1 MSQLLQEPLG
11 SRIRLRLT
19 KAVSALLR
27 TALGRSEHPGY
38 AEDIVAEALNA
49 AYQKRELYDPRSGGL
64 YPWLLQIARNR
75 ARDFVRSHGE
85 LRREQS
91 LDESGLSPASLN
103 PLQDAQESDSVG
115 PRISALRR
123 ALARLRRYDRELLIG
138 RLGSALGYD
147 ELEQYLG
154 LSARRSTLRVHV
166 RRARMRLRRE
176 LAKEPVF
183 RDLLDDR

>member
-19 KAVSALLR
+19 KAVSTLLR
-27 TALGRSEHPGY
+27 TALGRSEDPGY

-75 ARDFVRSHGE
+75 ARDFLRSHGE

-91 LDESGLSPASLN
+91 LDEGGLSPSLG
-103 PLQDAQESDSVG
+103 PPPDAQESHSAG

-154 LSARRSTLRVHV
+154 FSARRSTLRVHV

-183 RDLLDDR
+183 QDLLDDG